1 MKGIDNSCQLK
12 MLREIIEDKDEQL
25 KAKTEEALFL
35 HARLEN
41 AEKEAIKHF
50 SETKVKDV
58 KLSNEIF
65 SLKSQLREDSEIIK
79 QHKADTSK
87 ASKTFKSPEKNIHNL
102 TKKIETLENKIET
115 LETSKNDI
123 KHEKD
128 KLITEIKMYQKKSV
142 SQK

>member
-50 SETKVKDV
+50 SETKVK
-58 KLSNEIF
+58 
-65 SLKSQLREDSEIIK
+65 SQLREDSEIIK

-102 TKKIETLENKIET
+102 TKKIF
-115 LETSKNDI
+115 
-123 KHEKD
+123 
-128 KLITEIKMYQKKSV
+128 V
-142 SQK
+142 